1 MRVLT
6 RGQNLHVSSA
16 YINNQHVH
24 DKFFDTGA
32 IQSMTWRVSFH
43 NRITGWDR
51 LFSYPRT
58 LTLAVFNMKNLPTA
72 GSSPSQRA
80 ANTLRKNP
88 PEKTNATPFIPRT
101 RLPNRSAPQPTRSS
115 TSPSGQPV

>member
-1 MRVLT
+1 MSVLP

-24 DKFFDTGA
+24 DKSFDTGE
-32 IQSMTWRVSFH
+32 IQSLTWRVSFH
-43 NRITGWDR
+43 NRITGRAR

-58 LTLAVFNMKNLPTA
+58 LTLAVFKVKSPPPT

-80 ANTLRKNP
+80 ASTLRKCP
-88 PEKTNATPFIPRT
+88 LEKTSTLPLIAPT
-101 RLPNRSAPQPTRSS
+101 RLTM
-115 TSPSGQPV
+115 